1 MIKPDIVIFG
11 AGIAGLWTFHSLKKM
26 GYDVLLLERESIG
39 GGQTIAS
46 QGIIHSGLKFSLAG
60 KVNKLA
66 KSISAMN
73 ERWSAALCGTGEID
87 LSSVN
92 INAKSQQLM
101 IPHGIMGGITKLI
114 TKQALG
120 NNAHNIAKDD
130 WSEDTKSSGFK
141 GSIVHMDEPVLDVPN
156 LIRSLAEPYK
166 DNIRKCSSDDP
177 FKFLKDNN
185 IQAKQIITIAIN
197 KTIEF
202 SPANKS

>member
-73 ERWSAALCGTGEID
+73 SFFCSGNKLPSFRF
-87 LSSVN
+87 
-92 INAKSQQLM
+92 
-101 IPHGIMGGITKLI
+101 IPT
-114 TKQALG
+114 
-120 NNAHNIAKDD
+120 
-130 WSEDTKSSGFK
+130 
-141 GSIVHMDEPVLDVPN
+141 
-156 LIRSLAEPYK
+156 
-166 DNIRKCSSDDP
+166 
-177 FKFLKDNN
+177 
-185 IQAKQIITIAIN
+185 
-197 KTIEF
+197 
-202 SPANKS
+202 